1 MVPQAQR
8 RYPPPFL
15 PRASRQI
22 KEDCFISDEQLRTAV
37 FVVVPRDMLIQTLQG
52 IGELVRPADQVFY
65 QELQKQR
72 RFLPVFLQ
80 HIPLAAVPAGAD
92 LLEALEHLR
101 YPPPTTRTLLCEIFR
116 VARKESARKSLY
128 LERWSSSPPQAVSE
142 PVLSKPQLFHE
153 AIVNVNRVNGTRVAS
168 TFVLPCGHRLG

>member
-1 MVPQAQR
+1 
-8 RYPPPFL
+8 
-15 PRASRQI
+15 
-22 KEDCFISDEQLRTAV
+22 V

-65 QELQKQR
+65 QEL
-72 RFLPVFLQ
+72 
-80 HIPLAAVPAGAD
+80 
-92 LLEALEHLR
+92 R
-101 YPPPTTRTLLCEIFR
+101 YPPPTTRTLLCEIFG

-128 LERWSSSPPQAVSE
+128 SERWSSSPPQAASE

-168 TFVLPCGHRLG
+168 TLVLPCGHRLG